1 MKTDVRVGTFA
12 HLVLLAKYYY
22 THYLIVN
29 IEIIKKK
36 KDVHLSVI
44 QTFSVDLTE

>member
-36 KDVHLSVI
+36 DVHLSVI